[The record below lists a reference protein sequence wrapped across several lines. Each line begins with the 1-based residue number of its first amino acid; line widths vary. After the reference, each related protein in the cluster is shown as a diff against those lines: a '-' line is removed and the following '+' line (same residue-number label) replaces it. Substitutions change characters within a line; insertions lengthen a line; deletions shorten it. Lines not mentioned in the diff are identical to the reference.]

1 MTEPIPVESIF
12 ESEPQPPEPQP
23 TDDTS
28 DDSSDDGDWEDLAG

>member
-12 ESEPQPPEPQP
+12 AGAEPEPQP

-28 DDSSDDGDWEDLAG
+28 DDSDTDWSDD